1 MELEDDYGQDSE
13 RRGGWDTAG
22 WGKSQERAWSSES
35 GSDSHSNSPFVNRN
49 GGDWTSGA
57 GKRANNFTNWN
68 ESAHQPGYKTG
79 PSSAHPPAIPSLME
93 VGGPGTRAGL
103 PPGPSQGGMAGFGA
117 MNDAQKKKL
126 PSWIRAGLEKMERDK
141 LKKEQEDE
149 RKRRFEERKRIEKLE
164 RAEELSKDPSKSKF
178 DNANSDT
185 EDQDYG
191 DGDEQKQKASQS
203 SNNFSQ
209 ESIEDVKQRKSRFEY
224 KKLDEQLEEDFDED
238 DDDATNPNAIKSEPI
253 QRS

>member
-117 MNDAQKKKL
+117 MSDAQKKKL
-126 PSWIRAGLEKMERDK
+126 PSWIRAGLEKMEKDK
-141 LKKEQEDE
+141 QKKEQDDE

-164 RAEELSKDPSKSKF
+164 LAEEISKDPSKSKF
-178 DNANSDT
+178 DKGSDNESG
-185 EDQDYG
+185 EDSKEERTKYID
-191 DGDEQKQKASQS
+191 DS
-203 SNNFSQ
+203 ST
-209 ESIEDVKQRKSRFEY
+209 QRTK
-224 KKLDEQLEEDFDED
+224 
-238 DDDATNPNAIKSEPI
+238 
-253 QRS
+253 